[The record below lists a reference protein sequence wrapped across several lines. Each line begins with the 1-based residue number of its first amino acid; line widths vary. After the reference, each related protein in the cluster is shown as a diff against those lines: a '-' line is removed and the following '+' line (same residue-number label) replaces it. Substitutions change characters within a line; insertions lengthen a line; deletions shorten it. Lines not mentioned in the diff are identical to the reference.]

1 LRQSQ
6 KLGDVR
12 NEKAKE
18 EMARVT
24 LGFVILALALAAAS
38 LTDVAH
44 RKIPNVITYP
54 LALFGLIYNIVMAG
68 MSGLLF
74 SLSGILV
81 GGGILLLFYA
91 LGGMGA
97 GDVKLMA
104 AVGSILGPLGVFQ
117 AFLYSALVGGLYALV
132 VLYRHGALRDS
143 FRRLAPVVDGFLL
156 VRAMPDPLIVHHAGV
171 PRMCYALAISL
182 GTVLAVL
189 RPL

>member
-1 LRQSQ
+1 LVNDRSED
-6 KLGDVR
+6 K
-12 NEKAKE
+12 KE
-18 EMARVT
+18 EMARVNT
-24 LGFVILALALAAAS
+24 GIVILVLALVAAS

-44 RKIPNVITYP
+44 RTIPNVITYP
-54 LALFGLIYNIVMAG
+54 LALFGLIYHIVLAG

-74 SLSGILV
+74 SISGLLV
-81 GGGILLLFYA
+81 GGGLLLLFYA

-104 AVGSILGPLGVFQ
+104 AVGSILGPLGVFH

-132 VLYRHGALRDS
+132 VLYRYGALRDS

-156 VRAMPDPLIVHHAGV
+156 VRAMPDPLIVHRAGV
-171 PRMCYALAISL
+171 PRLCYALAISL

>member
-1 LRQSQ
+1 M
-6 KLGDVR
+6 
-12 NEKAKE
+12 N
-18 EMARVT
+18 M
-24 LGFVILALALAAAS
+24 GFVILALALVAAS

-44 RKIPNVITYP
+44 QRIPNVITYP
-54 LALFGLIYNIVMAG
+54 LALFGLIYNIVLAG

-81 GGGILLLFYA
+81 GGGILLLFYV

-104 AVGSILGPLGVFQ
+104 AVGSILGPLGAFH
-117 AFLYSALVGGLYALV
+117 AFLYAALAGGLYALV

-143 FRRLAPVVDGFLL
+143 FRRLAPVVDGFLV
-156 VRAMPDPLIVHHAGV
+156 VRSMPEPLIAHHAGV